1 VDHTAGEDIEGT
13 PTEGAA
19 GNAAV
24 EPEPTDFSNALD
36 QLAVI
41 EAELAAA
48 EAELE
53 ALDSSANPPVSE

>member
-1 VDHTAGEDIEGT
+1 VDHTAGEVQGT
-13 PTEGAA
+13 TEPDA
-19 GNAAV
+19 
-24 EPEPTDFSNALD
+24 TDFADDLD

-53 ALDSSANPPVSE
+53 ALDASADASVPE

>member
-1 VDHTAGEDIEGT
+1 MDHT
-13 PTEGAA
+13 PTEGDAA
-19 GNAAV
+19 
-24 EPEPTDFSNALD
+24 EPEATDFADDLD

-53 ALDSSANPPVSE
+53 SLDSSAGPPVSE